1 MARADGRR
9 GNADLRTALIAI
21 VLLAAYVRLLT
32 RATTPVVTALSG
44 LSSDSPLRYAAL
56 LVFLVGL
63 PGLLFTL
70 PRALERR
77 RSPIAPVAHSPA
89 QLAVARMSHMRTDV
103 LGVAAF
109 LLAQVP
115 LPAPWSVAGKAAT
128 IEAVTMSPQIV
139 ALSQR
144 PGAWSIVVFAARAGR
159 RRDRAGLL
167 SRAAT
172 AHAGHRPR
180 GRSAGHHL
188 GLRHALCPVLTRVGH
203 AVKHVLARI
212 APTGQPC

>member
-44 LSSDSPLRYAAL
+44 LSSDSPLRYAVL

-77 RSPIAPVAHSPA
+77 RAPIAPVAHSRA
-89 QLAVARMSHMRTDV
+89 QLAVARMSHMSTDV

-144 PGAWSIVVFAARAGR
+144 LGAWSIVVFAAGLVAAVIARAYYH
-159 RRDRAGLL
+159 APLL
-167 SRAAT
+167 RMLAIALVVGAPVIT
-172 AHAGHRPR
+172 WAFVT
-180 GRSAGHHL
+180 RS
-188 GLRHALCPVLTRVGH
+188 VLS
-203 AVKHVLARI
+203 
-212 APTGQPC
+212 